1 MLAAAFGAAA
11 LRVSCA
17 DEVSGSTKVPEP
29 VRLAWLAGVPSVV
42 PFGP

>member
-1 MLAAAFGAAA
+1 MFAAAFGAAA
-11 LRVSCA
+11 PRVSCA
-17 DEVSGSTKVPEP
+17 DEVSGSTKVPEL

>member
-1 MLAAAFGAAA
+1 MFAAAFGAAA
-11 LRVSCA
+11 ARVSCA
-17 DEVSGSTKVPEP
+17 EDVSGNTNVPEL